1 MEYFRK
7 VFIFVFILFATVS
20 CTSPTENRT
29 SNVEVTIEAGQLIIK
44 NNTDQTVY
52 IFAVER
58 NILAVINWAPHFN
71 NPSIARKNSIAISLS
86 EIINGKSE
94 TVKEGDTIIV
104 HWWTNQ
110 YTQDK
115 KMNTVSITL

>member
-1 MEYFRK
+1 MGHNRK
-7 VFIFVFILFATVS
+7 IYIFVFILFATVS
-20 CTSPTENRT
+20 CTSPTEN
-29 SNVEVTIEAGQLIIK
+29 SASSVELTIEAEELIVK
-44 NNTDQTVY
+44 NNTEQTVY

-71 NPSIARKNSIAISLS
+71 NPSIARKKSITIPLS

>member
-1 MEYFRK
+1 MGHNRRIY
-7 VFIFVFILFATVS
+7 IFVFILFATIS
-20 CTSPTENRT
+20 CTSPTEN
-29 SNVEVTIEAGQLIIK
+29 SASSVELTIEAEELIVK
-44 NNTDQTVY
+44 NNTEQTVY

-71 NPSIARKNSIAISLS
+71 NPSIARKKSITIPLS